1 MKEGEETS
9 FREVRGRS
17 WRQQSEVG
25 GHLGEVNGDYS
36 KQCLATC
43 LKLPCPNLVISKKLS
58 DLICSVCVL
67 YQNCLKDIY
76 LMSNIYLCLL
86 WLLES
91 RIPVNFYMYPHPL
104 FLLKYYCAYVT
115 QIVIRHICVVF
126 SRR

>member
-67 YQNCLKDIY
+67 YSKLPKGHLFNVKY
-76 LMSNIYLCLL
+76 LFVSTLTIG
-86 WLLES
+86 
-91 RIPVNFYMYPHPL
+91 V
-104 FLLKYYCAYVT
+104 
-115 QIVIRHICVVF
+115 
-126 SRR
+126 